1 MQEREQRVFNNFQK
15 KKKKR
20 KKKKQFAAQGTIE
33 RNISWPNNYLVK
45 NFMGIYSG

>member
-15 KKKKR
+15 KKKER
-20 KKKKQFAAQGTIE
+20 KKKFAAQGTIE
-33 RNISWPNNYLVK
+33 RNISWPNNCLVK